1 MFRAT
6 ARIPGFTPTFER
18 PQGLREPGTLL
29 TRKSPLTIERPF
41 EAGFTL
47 IEMMVVIVI
56 IAISAAVVIPR
67 LPSAEGTRLK
77 SSARNLA
84 SGIRFLNDQA
94 IITKGVYR
102 LKFNLAENSTAI
114 AKLSALGDELP
125 PDDQFMN
132 RRLVEEGISIE
143 DVTDPQLGKVSEGE
157 VDLHFGPAGNASCI
171 TIHLK
176 GGERHY
182 TIIAYPSGGK
192 VKVLEGYQE
201 VTS

>member
-1 MFRAT
+1 
-6 ARIPGFTPTFER
+6 
-18 PQGLREPGTLL
+18 
-29 TRKSPLTIERPF
+29 
-41 EAGFTL
+41 
-47 IEMMVVIVI
+47 MVVIVI
-56 IAISAAVVIPR
+56 IAIAAAVVIPR
-67 LPSAEGTRLK
+67 LPAPEGMKLRT
-77 SSARNLA
+77 SARNLA

-102 LKFNLAENSTAI
+102 LQLNLTENSTRI
-114 AKLSALGDELP
+114 FKLSATGDELP

-143 DVTDPQLGKVSEGE
+143 DVTMPQLGRVSEGE
-157 VDLHFGPAGNASCI
+157 VIIPFGPGGNPDGI

-176 GGERHY
+176 GGAQHF
-182 TIIAYPSGGK
+182 TIIAYPAGGK

>member
-1 MFRAT
+1 
-6 ARIPGFTPTFER
+6 
-18 PQGLREPGTLL
+18 LK
-29 TRKSPLTIERPF
+29 TRQPL

-56 IAISAAVVIPR
+56 IAICAAVVIPR
-67 LPSAEGTRLK
+67 LPSPEGSRLK

-94 IITKGVYR
+94 VITKSVYR
-102 LKFNLAENSTAI
+102 LKLNLAENSTSIVKVSAI
-114 AKLSALGDELP
+114 GDELP
-125 PDDQFMN
+125 PDDQFMGH
-132 RRLVEEGISIE
+132 RLVEEGIGIE
-143 DVTDPQLGKVSEGE
+143 DVTLPRLGTVSEGE
-157 VDLHFGPAGNASCI
+157 VVIPFGPGGTTDCV

-176 GGERHY
+176 GGAQHY